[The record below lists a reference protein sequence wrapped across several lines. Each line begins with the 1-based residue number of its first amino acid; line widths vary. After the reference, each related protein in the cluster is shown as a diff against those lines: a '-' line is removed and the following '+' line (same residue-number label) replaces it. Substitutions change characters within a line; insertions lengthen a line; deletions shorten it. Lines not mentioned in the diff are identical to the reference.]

1 MQSIWLPTAMTLIK
15 LRHLQLQCCAP
26 GVVGACMSKLWLLF
40 CCCAVYTKTT
50 DLQENGN
57 DIHNVLMTTR
67 GS

>member
-1 MQSIWLPTAMTLIK
+1 MYRYMETIYLSCIAI
-15 LRHLQLQCCAP
+15 H
-26 GVVGACMSKLWLLF
+26 SKVFSRDILT
-40 CCCAVYTKTT
+40 VYTKAT